1 MLNFT
6 VITLFPEMFSSPLS
20 HSILKKAQEKG
31 MITVRLVDL
40 RDYAAGRHRVT
51 DDYPYGG
58 GQGMVMK
65 PEPLIAAI
73 EDARKKVKNTRVI
86 LLTPQGKVFTQT
98 EADSLSREEDL
109 VLVCGRYEGVDE
121 RVKAF
126 VDDELSVGDY
136 TLSGGEPAAMVVIDA
151 TARLIPGVL
160 GNLRSPQEESFSD
173 GLLEYPQY
181 TRPEESGGAKVP
193 EVLLSGD
200 HERIKGWRREMSLK
214 LTRERRP
221 DLFKKATLTPKERN
235 AFRAATDR
243 LFLALLHYPVYD
255 KNGQVVTT
263 AITNMDI
270 HDISRSA
277 RTYGVRGFYVV
288 TPIKA
293 LQKLALKIITHWEQG
308 YGSRYNA
315 TRKEALSLT
324 RLKDTLDDVII
335 DIEQE
340 CGIKPQLVVTSARTG
355 RERTSFAE
363 MQEMLRKDSSP
374 VLLLLG
380 TGWGLTEEV
389 LAESDYILEAIEGG
403 TDYNHLSVRSAA
415 AIILDR
421 LLGRD

>member
-1 MLNFT
+1 MA
-6 VITLFPEMFSSPLS
+6 PE
-20 HSILKKAQEKG
+20 
-31 MITVRLVDL
+31 
-40 RDYAAGRHRVT
+40 
-51 DDYPYGG
+51 
-58 GQGMVMK
+58 
-65 PEPLIAAI
+65 
-73 EDARKKVKNTRVI
+73 
-86 LLTPQGKVFTQT
+86 
-98 EADSLSREEDL
+98 
-109 VLVCGRYEGVDE
+109 
-121 RVKAF
+121 
-126 VDDELSVGDY
+126 
-136 TLSGGEPAAMVVIDA
+136 
-151 TARLIPGVL
+151 
-160 GNLRSPQEESFSD
+160 
-173 GLLEYPQY
+173 
-181 TRPEESGGAKVP
+181 
-193 EVLLSGD
+193 
-200 HERIKGWRREMSLK
+200 
-214 LTRERRP
+214 
-221 DLFKKATLTPKERN
+221 ERN

-293 LQKLALKIITHWEQG
+293 LQKLALKIINHWEQG

-315 TRKEALSLT
+315 TRKEALSLA

-380 TGWGLTEEV
+380 TG
-389 LAESDYILEAIEGG
+389 
-403 TDYNHLSVRSAA
+403 
-415 AIILDR
+415 
-421 LLGRD
+421 